1 MTMMKRGMMEKIMGM
16 EKLEV
21 QIYLHYL
28 DLRTNGVVITDA
40 IKFIQTNKEKLTMS
54 NKNQDDKECRGP
66 DYGDKDKDQ
75 LEEKQEEETGEQR
88 TSNQVFDSRLNLYDS
103 SYLGHHL
110 ISMIWTF

>member
-1 MTMMKRGMMEKIMGM
+1 MTMMKRGTMEKIMGM

-21 QIYLHYL
+21 SIYLHYL

-40 IKFIQTNKEKLTMS
+40 IKFVQTNKEKMMS
-54 NKNQDDKECRGP
+54 SKVEEKGKESKEP
-66 DYGDKDKDQ
+66 DYDEDKDQ
-75 LEEKQEEETGEQR
+75 LEKQEEETGEQR